1 MRLLLFAFIL
11 LFGFTS
17 CAQSRKEKA
26 ATTPSASATQQN
38 QKVPDSLAVATFAGG
53 CFWCTEEAAEK
64 LRGVYDVV
72 SGYTGGSTKNPTY
85 EQVSSGLTGHA
96 EAVQITYDP
105 KTVTYETLLEAF
117 FAAHDPTTLNRQG
130 PDEGTQYRSAIFY
143 RTPEEKAM
151 IDAYIKKLNTARA
164 FQAPIVTEVAALKE
178 FYPAEEEH
186 QDFYRNNPNNP
197 YMRAVSTPKV
207 EKFKKKM
214 EGKLKTD
221 NE

>member
-1 MRLLLFAFIL
+1 MRLLLFACIFL
-11 LFGFTS
+11 LGFTS
-17 CAQSRKEKA
+17 CAQGRKEKQA
-26 ATTPSASATQQN
+26 ATSAKPSAQQPT
-38 QKVPDSLAVATFAGG
+38 VSRDSLSVATFAGG

-64 LRGVYDVV
+64 LKGVYDVV

-85 EQVSSGLTGHA
+85 EQVSTGLTGHA
-96 EAVQITYDP
+96 EAVQIYYDP
-105 KTVTYETLLEAF
+105 KVVSYHTLLEAF

-143 RTPEEKAM
+143 RTPEEKAQ
-151 IDAYIKKLNTARA
+151 IDAYIKQLNSARA
-164 FQAPIVTEVAALKE
+164 FQAPIVTQVVAFKA

-207 EKFKKKM
+207 DKFKKKM
-214 EGKLKTD
+214 EGKLKD
-221 NE
+221 GE

>member
-11 LFGFTS
+11 LLGFTS
-17 CAQSRKEKA
+17 CAQSRKEKQA
-26 ATTPSASATQQN
+26 ASSSTAAQQTPVSR
-38 QKVPDSLAVATFAGG
+38 DSLSVATFAGG

-64 LRGVYDVV
+64 LKGVHEVI

-85 EQVSSGLTGHA
+85 EQVTTGLTGHA
-96 EAVQITYDP
+96 EAVQIYYDP
-105 KTVTYETLLEAF
+105 QVVSYQTLLEAF

-143 RTPEEKAM
+143 RTPEEKAQ
-151 IDAYIKKLNTARA
+151 IDAYLQKLNATRA

-186 QDFYRNNPNNP
+186 QDFYRHNPNNP

-207 EKFKKKM
+207 EKFKKQM
-214 EGKLKTD
+214 EGKLKD
-221 NE
+221 GQ

>member
-1 MRLLLFAFIL
+1 MRLLAFAFIF
-11 LFGFTS
+11 LFGFSS
-17 CAQSRKEKA
+17 CAQSPKEKQT
-26 ATTPSASATQQN
+26 ATKTSSATKQPS
-38 QKVPDSLAVATFAGG
+38 VPRDSLAIATFAGG

-64 LRGVYDVV
+64 LKGVHDVI

-85 EQVSSGLTGHA
+85 EQVSTGLTGHA
-96 EAVQITYDP
+96 EAVQIYYDP
-105 KTVTYETLLEAF
+105 KVVSYQTLLEAF

-143 RTPEEKAM
+143 RTPEEKAQIEEYM
-151 IDAYIKKLNTARA
+151 KKLNATRA

-214 EGKLKTD
+214 EGKLKD
-221 NE
+221 E

>member
-1 MRLLLFAFIL
+1 MRLLSFAFIFL
-11 LFGFTS
+11 LGFSS
-17 CAQSRKEKA
+17 CAQNRKEKPA
-26 ATTPSASATQQN
+26 ATGSTAAAQTSVSRDN
-38 QKVPDSLAVATFAGG
+38 LSVATFAGG

-64 LRGVYDVV
+64 LKGVQEVV

-96 EAVQITYDP
+96 EAVQIYYDP
-105 KTVTYETLLEAF
+105 KVVSYETLLEAF

-143 RTPEEKAM
+143 NTPEEKAQ
-151 IDAYIKKLNTARA
+151 IDAYLKKLNATRA
-164 FQAPIVTEVAALKE
+164 FQAPIVTQVAALTQ

-186 QDFYRNNPNNP
+186 QDFYRHNPNNP

-207 EKFKKKM
+207 EKFKQKM
-214 EGKLKTD
+214 QGKLKD
-221 NE
+221 E

>member
-1 MRLLLFAFIL
+1 MRLLSFAFIFL
-11 LFGFTS
+11 LGFTS
-17 CAQSRKEKA
+17 CAQGRKEKQAVKPTASTAQQA
-26 ATTPSASATQQN
+26 AVSR
-38 QKVPDSLAVATFAGG
+38 DSLAVATFAGG

-64 LRGVYDVV
+64 LKGVHEVV
-72 SGYTGGSTKNPTY
+72 SGYTGGTTRNPTY
-85 EQVSSGLTGHA
+85 EQVSTGLTGHA
-96 EAVQITYDP
+96 EAVQIYYDP
-105 KTVTYETLLEAF
+105 KVVSYQTLLEAF

-143 RTPEEKAM
+143 RTPEEKAQ
-151 IDAYIKKLNTARA
+151 IEAYIKKLNAARA
-164 FQAPIVTEVAALKE
+164 FQAPIVTQVAALKE

-214 EGKLKTD
+214 EGKLKD
-221 NE
+221 EQ